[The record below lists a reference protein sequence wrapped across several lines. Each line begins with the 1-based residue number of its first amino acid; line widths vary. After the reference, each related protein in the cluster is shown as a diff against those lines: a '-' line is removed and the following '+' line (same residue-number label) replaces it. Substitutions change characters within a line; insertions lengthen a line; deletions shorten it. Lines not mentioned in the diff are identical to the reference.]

1 MNAIQTFYNKLFNL
15 DLKSHTAFTALLVL
29 VFLAFG
35 LIGILNH
42 EMWPDEIQAWLIARD
57 STSFSNLFKN
67 LRYEGHPGLWHSL
80 LYLITRFTRNPLS
93 IQFLHLLLA
102 TSTIY
107 VFTRF
112 SPFTRLQKVLFA
124 FGYFPFYEYSIISRN
139 YSLGVL
145 LIFLFCIFFP
155 RRNYGYILLAILLA
169 LLANT
174 NAYSLVLSICLAMT
188 LLVDRFLNK
197 GLTKLFWSQKWDLII
212 SASIFTLG
220 VIFSLMQIVP
230 PSDSNYYEQENKAIL
245 EQPSNSIINIRHLIA
260 TVITIW
266 RGYVP
271 VPNFFEYH
279 FWNTNILMEGSG
291 VLKIIALIFSLG
303 LLYFSIVLFSQK
315 PVVLFLYLTGTLGL
329 LLLTY
334 EKYFGFSRHHGHLFI
349 WLIACLWISSYYPK
363 SKFLTTFQVNKV
375 TDHKNK
381 FLTIIL
387 CLHVFAGIFAFSM
400 DLFYP
405 FSGSQEV
412 ANFIERQRLNDTVI
426 VGSRDLDVS
435 PLAAFLDRK
444 IYYPESGRFGSFIL
458 WNSRYRKEV
467 GSKTIISSINQFVK
481 QKTNT
486 MLLVLTKE
494 IDVLIPNYSISAIY
508 KSSRSIVAEQYY
520 LYLIQRK
527 PDGDTIKLPL
537 QPPVHVP
544 AADPLVHPGSR
555 GM

>member
-1 MNAIQTFYNKLFNL
+1 MNAIQKFYNKFFNL
-15 DLKSHTAFTALLVL
+15 DIKSHTAFTALLVL
-29 VFLAFG
+29 VFLVFG

-42 EMWPDEIQAWLIARD
+42 EMWPDELQAWLIARD
-57 STSFSNLFKN
+57 STSVSNLFKN

-93 IQFLHLLLA
+93 MQFLHLLLA
-102 TSTIY
+102 TSIIY

-155 RRNYGYILLAILLA
+155 RRNHSYILLAILLA

-174 NAYSLVLSICLAMT
+174 NAYSLVLSICLATT

-197 GLTKLFWSQKWDLII
+197 GLTKLFWSHKWDLII
-212 SASIFTLG
+212 STSIFTLG
-220 VIFSLMQIVP
+220 VIFSLMQIIP
-230 PSDSNYYEQENKAIL
+230 PSNSNYYDQENEVIVTKTN
-245 EQPSNSIINIRHLIA
+245 NSIINVRHLIA

-271 VPNFFEYH
+271 VPNFFEYN
-279 FWNTNILMEGSG
+279 FWNTNILMEGSAA
-291 VLKIIALIFSLG
+291 LKILALIFSLG
-303 LLYFSIVLFSQK
+303 LLVFSIVLFSQK

-349 WLIACLWISSYYPK
+349 WFLACLWISNYYPK
-363 SKFLTTFQVNKV
+363 SNFLTKLFQVNKISNH
-375 TDHKNK
+375 TNK
-381 FLTIIL
+381 YLTLIL
-387 CLHVFAGIFAFSM
+387 CIHVFAGIFAFSM

-405 FSGSQEV
+405 FSGGQEV
-412 ANFIERQRLNDTVI
+412 ANFIERQRLNDTLI
-426 VGSRDLDVS
+426 IGSRDLDVS

-444 IYYPESGRFGSFIL
+444 IYYPESGRFGSFIV
-458 WNSRYRKEV
+458 WNNRYRKEV
-467 GSKTIISSINQFVK
+467 GSKTIIRSINQFVK

-486 MLLVLTKE
+486 ILVVLNKK
-494 IDVLIPNYSISAIY
+494 IDVQIPDYSISEIY
-508 KSSRSIVAEQYY
+508 KSSRSIVPEQYY

-527 PDGDTIKLPL
+527 PDGGTY
-537 QPPVHVP
+537 
-544 AADPLVHPGSR
+544 
-555 GM
+555 